1 MAEFYLGQ
9 IIQGGWNFAP
19 TGTAL
24 CNGQIIPITQNSAL
38 FALLGT
44 TFGGN
49 GQTTFG
55 LPELRGRTP
64 IHWGHGPGLSNYVI
78 GQSAGVESETL
89 IVQNLPAHNHTATF
103 ASTSSLNVSGTTP
116 KASLATADTGAVL
129 GHAFDVAQSGAAPA
143 IYCPAGTTTS
153 IPLAGLNVAGT
164 VTVGSTG
171 GNLPISTLQPYL
183 AVTFVITLNGIF
195 PSRS

>member
-1 MAEFYLGQ
+1 MTEFYLGQ

-24 CNGQIIPITQNSAL
+24 CNGQLLSIAQSSAL

-49 GQTTFG
+49 GTTTFA
-55 LPELRGRTP
+55 LPDLRGRTP
-64 IHWGHGPGLSNYVI
+64 VHWGQGPGLSNYDI
-78 GQSAGVESETL
+78 GQVGGVESETL
-89 IVQNLPAHNHTATF
+89 QLGNLPSHNHTATF
-103 ASTSSLNVSGTTP
+103 SSTSSLNAAGAQP
-116 KASLATADTGAVL
+116 KATLQVADTGTVL
-129 GHAFDVAQSGAAPA
+129 GHSVDIAQTGSLPA
-143 IYCPAGTTTS
+143 IYCPAGTAAT

-164 VTVGSTG
+164 VAVDYAGGSQ
-171 GNLPISTLQPYL
+171 PIATLQPYL
-183 AVTFVITLNGIF
+183 AVTFVITLVGVF